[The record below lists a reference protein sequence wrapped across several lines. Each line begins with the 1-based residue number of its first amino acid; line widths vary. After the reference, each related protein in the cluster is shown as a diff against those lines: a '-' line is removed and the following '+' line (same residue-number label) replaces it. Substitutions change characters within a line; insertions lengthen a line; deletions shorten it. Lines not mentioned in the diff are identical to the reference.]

1 MVGAASHDNDLHRMA
16 MEDPVPW
23 YRKPNLRSLYLLLF
37 PCVIG
42 IEMTSGF
49 DSQIINAVQ
58 IVPAWGDYFNH
69 PMGGYQGIMA
79 SSLSLGACVGLPFIP
94 YVNDGFGRRWCIM
107 FGSVLMIIGSLIQ
120 AFSINGVMYIMSRCI
135 IGFGLPFAIVAG
147 SCLIGELG
155 YPKERP
161 ILTALFNA
169 CYFIGA
175 IIAAGIT
182 FGTQQI
188 TSNWSWRIPSLLQMA
203 PSVLQVAFVMF
214 LPESPRW
221 LISRD
226 KHEEALAVL
235 VKYHGEGNP
244 NSEFVLAEMAEIKTT
259 LSIELE
265 HAKMSWLDMVR
276 TRGALRRV
284 VIGGLLGLFT
294 QLSGNVVISYYLG
307 DVLTLL
313 GFKDP
318 NFKAKYNLGNQCW
331 SLICGVSA
339 ALVIMRFRRRT
350 MYLTGILSILA
361 VYIGWTVCSAIVSEH
376 KGKPATTSSKIA
388 SNLSLFWIYAY
399 SPAYNTCFNALTYTY
414 LVEIFP
420 YAQRARGIAIFQF
433 FGKAAQFFGTNV
445 NPIGLDKIGWK
456 FLLVYTCWIVVE
468 AGLIYWLWP
477 ETSGRTLEDL
487 AFLFEDE
494 QQAEQQRKAE
504 LAQKQLS
511 GGQPLEYSTAHSDEK
526 AHGQTQVEH
535 V

>member
-1 MVGAASHDNDLHRMA
+1 MIG
-16 MEDPVPW
+16 PV
-23 YRKPNLRSLYLLLF
+23 LTTADF
-37 PCVIG
+37 H
-42 IEMTSGF
+42 
-49 DSQIINAVQ
+49 
-58 IVPAWGDYFNH
+58 H
-69 PMGGYQGIMA
+69 PTGGYQGIMA

-107 FGSVLMIIGSLIQ
+107 FGSILMIIGSLIQ

-188 TSNWSWRIPSLLQMA
+188 KSDWSWRIPSLLQMA

-226 KHEEALAVL
+226 KHEQAMDVL
-235 VKYHGEGNP
+235 IKYHGEGNP
-244 NSEFVLAEMAEIKTT
+244 NSEFVIAEMAEIKTT
-259 LSIELE
+259 LAIELE
-265 HAKMSWLDMVR
+265 HARMSWLDMVR

-307 DVLTLL
+307 DVLNML
-313 GFKDP
+313 GYTDP

-361 VYIGWTVCSAIVSEH
+361 VYIGWTVCSAIVSEY
-376 KGKPATTSSKIA
+376 KDADVKPKKAHIA
-388 SNLSLFWIYAY
+388 ANLSLFWIYAY

-445 NPIGLDKIGWK
+445 NPIGES
-456 FLLVYTCWIVVE
+456 FPVY
-468 AGLIYWLWP
+468 
-477 ETSGRTLEDL
+477 
-487 AFLFEDE
+487 
-494 QQAEQQRKAE
+494 
-504 LAQKQLS
+504 
-511 GGQPLEYSTAHSDEK
+511 
-526 AHGQTQVEH
+526 
-535 V
+535 